1 MHVIVVDVTLFN
13 LFVVLLGFDGM
24 LQALRLLK

>member
-13 LFVVLLGFDGM
+13 LFVVLLGFNGM
-24 LQALRLLK
+24 FQAIRLLE

>member
-13 LFVVLLGFDGM
+13 LFVVLLGFNGM
-24 LQALRLLK
+24 LQAIRLLE